1 MTNKQRN
8 LLTSVLFLV
17 FGIFFLFQSLQI
29 PKKIESDVG
38 SGYVPAFVC
47 SCIIIVAAAK
57 LIITLFRPD
66 PFADHKDKSLGSTK
80 GGVVTILI
88 ILAYVLLFEPLGFI
102 VSSALFLFALINW
115 FANSEN
121 RNIPLFAIISI
132 VLPVAIDALFVFVIQ
147 MPLPKGLIGF

>member
-8 LLTSVLFLV
+8 LLTGGLMLV
-17 FGIFFLFQSLQI
+17 FGIFFLIQSLQV
-29 PKKIESDVG
+29 PHKIQSDVG

-47 SCIIIVAAAK
+47 ICIIIVSIAK
-57 LIITLFRPD
+57 LVITLTRHD
-66 PFADHKDKSLGSTK
+66 PYADVKEKGFGSTK

-88 ILAYVLLFEPLGFI
+88 MLAYVLLFEPLGFI
-102 VSSALFLFALINW
+102 VSSVLFLFALINW

-121 RNIPLFAIISI
+121 RNLPLFAAISI
-132 VLPVAIDALFVFVIQ
+132 ILPVALDALFVFVSK